1 MDIHIDPPT
10 VPHGLH
16 GFLHSRHFNF
26 KMLIAS
32 LVKLSLKFEILNIE
46 SRDIL

>member
-1 MDIHIDPPT
+1 MDIHIDSPT

-16 GFLHSRHFNF
+16 GFLHSRHLNF

-32 LVKLSLKFEILNIE
+32 LVKLSLMKF
-46 SRDIL
+46 